1 MLSVSVKSNLT
12 SLVKDVLN
20 HCLSLHC
27 RNHQLVE
34 TCQQYKSV
42 ITLRRGI
49 TSWICNTTE
58 LVDVVER
65 AVKGKMNK
73 TQLAAKMRNLERAA
87 SELDHTEEKLTEL
100 NRNCGALVTV
110 LEVSFTDKLGV
121 NVDRDNPPHHHYRH
135 LR

>member
-1 MLSVSVKSNLT
+1 M
-12 SLVKDVLN
+12 
-20 HCLSLHC
+20 
-27 RNHQLVE
+27 E

-49 TSWICNTTE
+49 TSWVCTTTE

-73 TQLAAKMRNLERAA
+73 TQLAAKMRNLKRAA

-110 LEVSFTDKLGV
+110 LEVSFTDKWGIS
-121 NVDRDNPPHHHYRH
+121 VDRDNSPQHHFCY